1 MLALK
6 FMEINKLSELLWVSE
21 VYRIAPSGGV
31 LSFHVF
37 NFFLLSDE
45 VPSNCAKFIEHG
57 GLDISMSAIEVNN
70 VNNFIHG
77 SRRTGLLEG
86 LEFVL

>member
-1 MLALK
+1 MAGYYHFMLCN
-6 FMEINKLSELLWVSE
+6 I
-21 VYRIAPSGGV
+21 
-31 LSFHVF
+31 
-37 NFFLLSDE
+37 FLLSDE

-70 VNNFIHG
+70 VNNFMHG

-86 LEFVL
+86 LEFVLRVIRACILLGA